1 MSDAIKLEPAKAG
14 QTLLHMQSLLEK
26 FKNYLYEINT
36 ELRNISSINYSEP
49 ILDALNLATR
59 EVNNMGQAVNA
70 AVYYFSQAFVHVIEQ
85 WKKTDAQHAASV
97 SFARS
102 DFEIIKLAPH
112 PSTKVY
118 VEISEFSLII
128 QHISGV
134 RHKVQKT
141 FQEMDN
147 LIKASQHYWHGQSAD
162 QTRHKWTS
170 LLEPLVSVTLKSIAE
185 VETNINDEINAFLQ
199 RDASNFPG
207 HL

>member
-14 QTLLHMQSLLEK
+14 QTLFHMQSLLEK

-102 DFEIIKLAPH
+102 DFEIIKLA
-112 PSTKVY
+112 
-118 VEISEFSLII
+118 
-128 QHISGV
+128 
-134 RHKVQKT
+134 
-141 FQEMDN
+141 
-147 LIKASQHYWHGQSAD
+147 
-162 QTRHKWTS
+162 
-170 LLEPLVSVTLKSIAE
+170 
-185 VETNINDEINAFLQ
+185 
-199 RDASNFPG
+199 
-207 HL
+207 